1 MRHAVVVI
9 GLFLALGCACCA
21 QDLPKAEYLTDAMDD
36 LQFVELLCEAQFG
49 QQHLGALLGL
59 QVAFDSEAVI
69 GPDLA
74 ASLVEVREQVL
85 RGMSRQEAY
94 QALGPRAQAL
104 QQAQAR
110 LEQFV
115 QRSCAQL
122 GETLSDEQ
130 RETLVWV
137 RSPARGLQEVVATVA
152 QVRGAP
158 DAQWQQFRGQA
169 AQGLSQLASHAD
181 PGAATSPDAV
191 GALLDEIRALDEAQ
205 FEARRPTL
213 AWDWAQAIMP
223 NLAQR
228 LQDPEHQKAQLG
240 GILRHLIT
248 YRNGRELVQARM
260 DALAEAA
267 VNQ

>member
-1 MRHAVVVI
+1 
-9 GLFLALGCACCA
+9 
-21 QDLPKAEYLTDAMDD
+21 LPQAEYLIDSMED

-49 QQHLGALLGL
+49 QQQLGALLGL
-59 QVAFDSEAVI
+59 QVAFEAEAAI

-74 ASLVEVREQVL
+74 ASLAEVRAQAL

-94 QALGPRAQAL
+94 QGLGPRAQAL

-137 RSPARGLQEVVATVA
+137 RSPARGLQEAAATIA
-152 QVRGAP
+152 QARGAP
-158 DAQWQQFRGQA
+158 DVQWQQFRDQA
-169 AQGLSQLASHAD
+169 AQGLAQLAAQAD
-181 PGAATSPDAV
+181 PGTGTSPDAV
-191 GALLDEIRALDEAQ
+191 GALLDEIRGLDEAE

-213 AWDWAQAIMP
+213 AWDWTQTLMP

-240 GILRHLIT
+240 GILRHLVT

-267 VNQ
+267 NQ